1 MLCLHK
7 PLVIIIKY
15 LYTFCGNLY
24 NKHKKLGDMMNKL
37 MGVKE
42 VAISL
47 KISEQRVLQL
57 IKTNIIPADTVS
69 SVYVI
74 REENIS
80 GIKWDRKPGK
90 KAKAKTCPTCG
101 SNMICPTCHKPVET
115 VCVLCG
121 KPTMAEDSL
130 CDECRE

>member
-1 MLCLHK
+1 MS
-7 PLVIIIKY
+7 
-15 LYTFCGNLY
+15 
-24 NKHKKLGDMMNKL
+24 KL
-37 MGVKE
+37 MSVKD

-57 IKTNIIPADTVS
+57 IKANIIPADTIS

-74 REENIS
+74 REENLS

-101 SNMICPTCHKPVET
+101 SIMVCPTCQKSSEK
-115 VCVLCG
+115 VCVLCA
-121 KPTMAEDSL
+121 KPTTNEDSL